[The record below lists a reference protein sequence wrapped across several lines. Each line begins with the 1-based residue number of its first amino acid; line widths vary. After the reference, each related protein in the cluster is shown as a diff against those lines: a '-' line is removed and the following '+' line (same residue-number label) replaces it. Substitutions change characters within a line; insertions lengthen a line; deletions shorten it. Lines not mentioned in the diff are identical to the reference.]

1 MLPVPSEAEVSVS
14 LASPPP
20 MGSTIQYQPDCGW
33 KKRRSPSCGVP
44 ESRVSSSVETELMT
58 L

>member
-1 MLPVPSEAEVSVS
+1 MLPVPSDAEVS
-14 LASPPP
+14 ASVASAPPI
-20 MGSTIQYQPDCGW
+20 GSTIQYQPDFGW

-44 ESRVSSSVETELMT
+44 ASRVASSVETELIT

>member
-1 MLPVPSEAEVSVS
+1 MLPVPSEDEVS
-14 LASPPP
+14 ASPSSAPP
-20 MGSTIQYQPDCGW
+20 IGSTIQYQPDCGW

-44 ESRVSSSVETELMT
+44 ASRVFSPAETVLMT